1 MARRSASSELMCTT
15 PQLPWREIDQAYQ
28 PLL

>member
-1 MARRSASSELMCTT
+1 MARCSASSELMCIT
-15 PQLPWREIDQAYQ
+15 PQLPWRKIDQAYQ